1 MSLTVKEGREYVL
14 GGKVYRSGETVEDV
28 PEKFTRILTGPKG
41 PLELGP
47 DKNRTD
53 PPVTARIETSDD
65 LATLRD
71 EYHALLGKRPFN
83 GWDEAELRTRMAE
96 YRRTDMRAAPAG
108 EYRTTAMEAE
118 E

>member
-14 GGKVYRSGETVEDV
+14 GGKVYRSGETVEGV

-41 PLELGP
+41 PLQHGEA
-47 DKNRTD
+47 KNRTD
-53 PPVTARIETSDD
+53 LPKPVKAEQPDD
-65 LATLRD
+65 M
-71 EYHALLGKRPFN
+71 ALLRSEYQSLVGRRPFP
-83 GWDEAELRTRMAE
+83 GWDEAELRSRMAE
-96 YRRTDMRAAPAG
+96 YRRTDMRASSG